1 MNIGV
6 IVEAKQE
13 YTRQMIN
20 ILQPLMYEAFIT
32 LYTNALE
39 EAESEYDI
47 LKLFKTE
54 LQTVSNWNSVI
65 VNKESERILK
75 ECPYFNDLLTAVVL
89 SNVKILTS
97 IRLQNKKQNVQVTV
111 PTNETF
117 VLQLYT
123 VTSKKILN
131 NINLF
136 DASRYDD
143 DISNN
148 INDVYDLIDG
158 CVQHTIRTILPV
170 EDILK
175 STLTKGEDESKESGS
190 ESDGEKD
197 PPTSP
202 RDAEAMDEESDHDHD
217 LDEDGEEEN
226 NEERTVSTTE
236 PTMMDNLFSPSTEE
250 TAPQANPP
258 GTVPMMTQESIP
270 AQASVPVQAAANPA
284 QASVPV
290 YAAANPPMMAPAQ
303 VSVPVP
309 ATAAAPTRSFFD
321 DVED

>member
-1 MNIGV
+1 MSSKSMNIGV

-20 ILQPLMYEAFIT
+20 ILQPLMYEAFVT

-54 LQTVSNWNSVI
+54 LQAVSNWNSVI

-175 STLTKGEDESKESGS
+175 STLTKGEDEEKESGS
-190 ESDGEKD
+190 ESEGEKD
-197 PPTSP
+197 LPTSP
-202 RDAEAMDEESDHDHD
+202 RDAEVMDEESDHDQ
-217 LDEDGEEEN
+217 DENNEEEN
-226 NEERTVSTTE
+226 NEERTISTTE
-236 PTMMDNLFSPSTEE
+236 PTMMDNLFSSSTEE
-250 TAPQANPP
+250 PTPQANPP
-258 GTVPMMTQESIP
+258 GTIPVAQEPVPTVPTVPTVPMVPM
-270 AQASVPVQAAANPA
+270 QA
-284 QASVPV
+284 
-290 YAAANPPMMAPAQ
+290 
-303 VSVPVP
+303 SVPVP
-309 ATAAAPTRSFFD
+309 ATTAAPTRSFFD

>member
-1 MNIGV
+1 MSSKSMNIGV

-32 LYTNALE
+32 LYTNALD

-54 LQTVSNWNSVI
+54 LQEVPKWNSVV
-65 VNKESERILK
+65 VNKESDRILK

-123 VTSKKILN
+123 LSSKKILN
-131 NINLF
+131 NIHVF

-148 INDVYDLIDG
+148 INDVYELLDV
-158 CVQHTIRTILPV
+158 CVQNAIRTILPV

-175 STLTKGEDESKESGS
+175 STLTKNGNEDSGS
-190 ESDGEKD
+190 ESDDQEKE
-197 PPTSP
+197 SP
-202 RDAEAMDEESDHDHD
+202 AEEAAEAAEEAEEAEEDDEYEPP
-217 LDEDGEEEN
+217 
-226 NEERTVSTTE
+226 EERTISTSE
-236 PTMMDNLFSPSTEE
+236 PTMMDNLFSQPTEE
-250 TAPQANPP
+250 PQAPPVSIPTDTAVAPQVPVPPQMAPQMAPQAVQPP
-258 GTVPMMTQESIP
+258 
-270 AQASVPVQAAANPA
+270 
-284 QASVPV
+284 
-290 YAAANPPMMAPAQ
+290 
-303 VSVPVP
+303 VSVPVAVNP
-309 ATAAAPTRSFFD
+309 QAPTRSFFD